1 MKRLIIASL
10 VALVGLFV
18 IARLTLGSHSAN
30 RPNRGATAEDEAEAT
45 PNGEESGVSAPRRRS
60 LPPPRAARA
69 RGDRSG
75 AEAAPE
81 MAPRPAAPRS
91 DAEMA
96 SALNAAF
103 DADRPG
109 GPETG
114 QTRTAIATAF
124 RDARATGAMLR
135 GVECR
140 ATRCRLDVEF
150 TDKGADKRVLS
161 QIFVLL
167 SSNGVDTKGLGFTVP
182 TREVRPDGSVVAT
195 IHLYRGE
202 ETL

>member
-1 MKRLIIASL
+1 MKRLILASL

-18 IARLTLGSHSAN
+18 IARLTLGSRPAN
-30 RPNRGATAEDEAEAT
+30 RPDRGATAEDEAEAT
-45 PNGEESGVSAPRRRS
+45 PGGAESGVSAQRRRPLPS
-60 LPPPRAARA
+60 LRAARA
-69 RGDRSG
+69 REDRPS

-81 MAPRPAAPRS
+81 IAPRPPAPRS
-91 DAEMA
+91 DAEMS

-103 DADRPG
+103 EADQPG
-109 GPETG
+109 GPETA
-114 QTRTAIATAF
+114 QTRTAIAAAF
-124 RDARATGAMLR
+124 RDARATGALLR

-150 TDKGADKRVLS
+150 TDKRADKRLLS

-167 SSNGVDTKGLGFTVP
+167 SSNGVDTKDLGFTIP